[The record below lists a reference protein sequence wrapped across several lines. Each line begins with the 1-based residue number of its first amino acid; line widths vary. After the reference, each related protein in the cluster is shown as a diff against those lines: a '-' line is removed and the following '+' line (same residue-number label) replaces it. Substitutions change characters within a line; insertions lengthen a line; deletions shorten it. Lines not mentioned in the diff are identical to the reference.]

1 MIKIYVSI
9 VYSYSYLCIVYDMVF
24 IKDLSW
30 HSWCEISLYKADDK
44 FFVRKSAGKESYN
57 ARLEKQLNK
66 QKSFKSD
73 IFYAPEVYS
82 QWYIWDIF
90 YFDMQYLNCQT
101 LASYMQSIT
110 VKEISNLVELAT
122 KTLDIKWEKY
132 LENTNEIFQKK
143 LKSLRDS
150 FDDITWIE
158 NEALELLERFDFS
171 MIPHSRCHWD
181 LTLEN
186 ILITPDKKIYLI
198 DFLDSFFDS
207 WMIDVAKLLQDLE
220 IWWSYRHD
228 KMTSTLSLRLTIA
241 KQALHESISELEN
254 WKNKIWYIYHI
265 LLLNI
270 LRIVPYTKD
279 NITKNFLQDALKK
292 VINILDSN
300 NL

>member
-1 MIKIYVSI
+1 ME
-9 VYSYSYLCIVYDMVF
+9 F

-30 HSWCEISLYKADDK
+30 HSWCEISLYKDNDR
-44 FFVRKSAGKESYN
+44 FFIRKTAWRPSYN
-57 ARLEKQLNK
+57 DRLKLQADKQN
-66 QKSFKSD
+66 SFISD
-73 IFYAPEVYS
+73 VFLKPEIFWEG
-82 QWYIWDIF
+82 YIWEIY
-90 YFDMQYLNCQT
+90 YFDMEYLNCQT

-110 VKEISNLVELAT
+110 VKEISTLVEKAIE
-122 KTLDIKWEKY
+122 TLDIKWEKY
-132 LENTNEIFQKK
+132 LDKTNEIFQKK

-150 FDDITWIE
+150 FNNITWIE
-158 NEALELLERFDFS
+158 NESLTLLENFDFS
-171 MIPHSRCHWD
+171 VIPHSRCHGD

-186 ILITPDKKIYLI
+186 ILITPEKKIYLI

-220 IWWSYRHD
+220 IWWSYRHE

-241 KQALHESISELEN
+241 KQALLECISEMKN
-254 WKNKIWYIYHI
+254 WKNKISYIYHI

-279 NITKNFLQDALKK
+279 DLTKNFLQESLKK

>member
-1 MIKIYVSI
+1 MQFV
-9 VYSYSYLCIVYDMVF
+9 
-24 IKDLSW
+24 KDLSW
-30 HSWCEISLYKADDK
+30 HSWCEISLYKDENK
-44 FFVRKSAGKESYN
+44 FFVRKTAWKESYN
-57 ARLEKQLNK
+57 IRLEMQLNK

-73 IFYAPEVYS
+73 IFYVPEIYW
-82 QWYIWDIF
+82 QWYIWDTF

-110 VKEISNLVELAT
+110 VKEISNLVELAVR
-122 KTLDIKWEKY
+122 TLDIKWEEY
-132 LENTNEIFQKK
+132 LGNTDEIFKKK

-150 FDDITWIE
+150 FNDITWIE
-158 NEALELLERFDFS
+158 NEALGLLEKFDFS
-171 MIPHSRCHWD
+171 IIPHSRCHWD

-186 ILITPDKKIYLI
+186 ILITTDKKIYLI

-220 IWWSYRHD
+220 IWWSYRHEEIN
-228 KMTSTLSLRLTIA
+228 STLSLRLAIA
-241 KQALHESISELEN
+241 KQALLESISELEN
-254 WKNKIWYIYHI
+254 WKNKILYIYHI

-270 LRIVPYTKD
+270 LRIVPYTRD
-279 NITKNFLQDALKK
+279 NLTKNFLQNALKK

>member
-1 MIKIYVSI
+1 MENLAFFSFLVF
-9 VYSYSYLCIVYDMVF
+9 MEF

-30 HSWCEISLYKADDK
+30 HSWCEISLYKDENK
-44 FFVRKSAGKESYN
+44 FFVRKTAWKESYN
-57 ARLEKQLNK
+57 TRLETQLNK

-73 IFYAPEVYS
+73 IFYAPEIYG

-110 VKEISNLVELAT
+110 VKEISNLVELT
-122 KTLDIKWEKY
+122 VKTLDIKWEEY
-132 LENTNEIFQKK
+132 LKNANEVFQKK
-143 LKSLRDS
+143 LKSLRAS
-150 FDDITWIE
+150 FNDITWIE
-158 NEALELLERFDFS
+158 NDALELLEKFNFS
-171 MIPHSRCHWD
+171 VIPRSRCHWD

-186 ILITPDKKIYLI
+186 ILITSDKKIYLI

-220 IWWSYRHD
+220 IWWSYRHEE
-228 KMTSTLSLRLTIA
+228 MTSTLSLRLTIA
-241 KQALHESISELEN
+241 KQALLESISELED
-254 WKNKIWYIYHI
+254 WKNKISYVYHI

-279 NITKNFLQDALKK
+279 DITKNFLQESLKK

>member
-1 MIKIYVSI
+1 MK
-9 VYSYSYLCIVYDMVF
+9 F
-24 IKDLSW
+24 IKNLSW
-30 HSWCEISLYKADDK
+30 HSWCEISLYKSENK
-44 FFVRKSAGKESYN
+44 FFVRKTAWKESYN
-57 ARLEKQLNK
+57 MRLQAQLDK
-66 QKSFKSD
+66 QKSFKSN
-73 IFYAPEVYS
+73 IFYAPEIYG

-110 VKEISNLVELAT
+110 VKEISSLVEKAIE
-122 KTLDIKWEKY
+122 TLDIKWEEY

-143 LKSLRDS
+143 LKSLRNS
-150 FDDITWIE
+150 FNDITWIE
-158 NEALELLERFDFS
+158 NEALILLENFDFS
-171 MIPHSRCHWD
+171 IIPHSRCHWD

-186 ILITPDKKIYLI
+186 ILITQDKKIYLI

-207 WMIDVAKLLQDLE
+207 WMIDAAKLLQDLE
-220 IWWSYRHD
+220 IGWSYRHEE
-228 KMTSTLSLRLTIA
+228 MNWTLSLRLTIA
-241 KQALHESISELEN
+241 KQALLESISELED
-254 WKNKIWYIYHI
+254 WKNKISYIYHI

-279 NITKNFLQDALKK
+279 DITKNFLQDALKK